1 MNADPIAQADQHYA
15 QVRDNLD
22 TLVALYRVGS
32 ERAGMDPMVD
42 LVTASGLLA
51 DPKLD
56 DGTTMPPGVHA
67 KFLAD
72 LLAVAIDRMARS

>member
-22 TLVALYRVGS
+22 TLVQLYRAGS
-32 ERAGMDPMVD
+32 QSAGMDPMVD

-51 DPKLD
+51 DPKLN
-56 DGTTMPPGVHA
+56 DGTVMPPDVHVA
-67 KFLAD
+67 FLAD
-72 LLAVAIDRMARS
+72 LLAVAIDRMARP